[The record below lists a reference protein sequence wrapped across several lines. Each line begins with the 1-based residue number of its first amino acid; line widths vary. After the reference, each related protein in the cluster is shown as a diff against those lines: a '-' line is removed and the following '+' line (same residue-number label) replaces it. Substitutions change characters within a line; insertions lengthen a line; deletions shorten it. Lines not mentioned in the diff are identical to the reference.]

1 MPTMVRK
8 LSALAIVVLYVSA
21 LSTAALAGPP
31 TMNLSSWEPV
41 VEDGAIV
48 GGTQTVTVTNI
59 TSQTMEDVTFSL
71 VDTPCECN
79 VTQSAASTGQV
90 QDDVWLIGEL
100 APDTTATLTLSY
112 ATPPSGGAAGTP
124 GNNIPISRG
133 AGLVAVG
140 LFMTA
145 VVVGYRRRLT
155 SAIA

>member
-41 VEDGAIV
+41 
-48 GGTQTVTVTNI
+48 
-59 TSQTMEDVTFSL
+59 
-71 VDTPCECN
+71 DTPCECS
-79 VTQSAASTGQV
+79 VTQSAASNGRV

-112 ATPPSGGAAGTP
+112 ATPPSGAIGTP
-124 GNNIPISRG
+124 GNHVPISRG
-133 AGLVAVG
+133 AELAAVG
-140 LFMTA
+140 LFATA
-145 VVVGYRRRLT
+145 VVVIGYRRRLT